1 MENLPNHFVQS
12 VSANCI
18 TCIINSKEHS
28 ILLKATNVQ
37 CTKKQQQLQYN
48 RNSQHVHCPCV
59 NCQSANIGISLNE
72 TLVWYGIVEYNIP
85 LDTV

>member
-1 MENLPNHFVQS
+1 MENLQNRFVQL
-12 VSANCI
+12 VLANCI

-37 CTKKQQQLQYN
+37 CTKKQQQLPYN
-48 RNSQHVHCPCV
+48 RDSQHVHCPCV

-72 TLVWYGIVEYNIP
+72 TLVWYGVVWYSR
-85 LDTV
+85 V